1 MMKVIQYN
9 AVLSAVTSASAMA
22 VAVVELQTTPSSFI
36 QAILNSLFR
45 WQIHLSAAANPMNF
59 RLFWCEAVVGL
70 MKTPVIFPVS
80 REFTRL
86 RTNEINSEDQLIR
99 DPG

>member
-22 VAVVELQTTPSSFI
+22 MAVVELQTTPSSFI

-45 WQIHLSAAANPMNF
+45 WQIYLSAAANPMNF
-59 RLFWCEAVVGL
+59 RLFWCEAVAGL

-80 REFTRL
+80 REFVRL
-86 RTNEINSEDQLIR
+86 KANDVNGEDHLTPN
-99 DPG
+99 PG